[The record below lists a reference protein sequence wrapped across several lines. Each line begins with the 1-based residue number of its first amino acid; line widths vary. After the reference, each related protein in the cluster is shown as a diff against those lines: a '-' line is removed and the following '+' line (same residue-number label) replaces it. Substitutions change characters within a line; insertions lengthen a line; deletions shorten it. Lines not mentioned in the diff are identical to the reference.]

1 MSANSLSCQIKER
14 KLFQS
19 FAPQRKSSKVV
30 KSRSKEKPFE
40 RLHSLA
46 NISKFKGFLVTEENT
61 IAIFTSIM
69 LHSKREIRD
78 LIKRISTVN
87 EHLFLNRLFEKN
99 DVKFLI
105 RRFKKRNSCSVSW
118 RIRIIKSLLTCY
130 LSAEKKGKRKSFT
143 RIIKFKTNRFKVKLS
158 SVARDYHIEFVP
170 TFFSPFFFTLKEEL
184 VFFK

>member
-87 EHLFLNRLFEKN
+87 EHLFLNRLF
-99 DVKFLI
+99 
-105 RRFKKRNSCSVSW
+105 KK
-118 RIRIIKSLLTCY
+118 K
-130 LSAEKKGKRKSFT
+130 
-143 RIIKFKTNRFKVKLS
+143 
-158 SVARDYHIEFVP
+158 
-170 TFFSPFFFTLKEEL
+170 
-184 VFFK
+184 